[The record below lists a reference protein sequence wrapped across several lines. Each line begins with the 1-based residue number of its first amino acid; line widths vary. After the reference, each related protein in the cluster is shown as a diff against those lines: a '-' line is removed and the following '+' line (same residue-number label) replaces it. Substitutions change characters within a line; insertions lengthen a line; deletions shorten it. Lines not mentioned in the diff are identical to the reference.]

1 VRGLTSIEDMTKK
14 EGELCLGVLS
24 GIYWKTSPDL
34 WEKLEEGFELIPEKL
49 RLRIFTEE
57 DRERFTSISPFFELE
72 SRRGQEKITV
82 LELKDTSTDELFG
95 KEFDPLTKALLAF
108 RLLKAG
114 GIFID
119 CVHAI
124 ESGIK
129 RGITYPSEPDI
140 LPGYEFSVD
149 EIKKFIAI
157 LKTVQKIDFY
167 KNSSFRIAC
176 TRFGRSYLDRFD
188 EDKLVDLC
196 IAFEALFL
204 RGEYK
209 KSDIGMGQVIGLAC
223 SMLLGK
229 NIDERK
235 MIKENIELAFRRR
248 NDVVHGKDFDH
259 NQIYNLIP
267 DFEDYL
273 RRSIFNLIL

>member
-1 VRGLTSIEDMTKK
+1 MRGLTSIEDMTKK

-34 WEKLEEGFELIPEKL
+34 WEKLEEGFELISEKL

-57 DRERFTSISPFFELE
+57 DRERFTSISPFFTLE
-72 SRRGQEKITV
+72 SRRGQENITV

-95 KEFDPLTKALLAF
+95 KEFNPLTKTLLAF

-119 CVHAI
+119 SIYAI
-124 ESGIK
+124 EQGII
-129 RGITYPSEPDI
+129 RSIIPPSEPGF
-140 LPGYEFSVD
+140 LPGYEFSLD
-149 EIKKFIAI
+149 EIKNLIAI
-157 LKTVQKIDFY
+157 QKKVKTVDFD

-176 TRFGRSYLDRFD
+176 TRFDRSYLDRFD
-188 EDKLVDLC
+188 EDKLIDLC

-204 RGEYK
+204 QGKRVRVP
-209 KSDIGMGQVIGLAC
+209 MGQVIGLAC

-235 MIKENIELAFRRR
+235 MIKENIELAFSRR
-248 NDVVHGKDFDH
+248 NNVVHGQDFDIDH
-259 NQIYNLIP
+259 IYKLIP

-273 RRSIFNLIL
+273 RRSIFHLIL

>member
-1 VRGLTSIEDMTKK
+1 MRGLTSIEDMTKK

-57 DRERFTSISPFFELE
+57 DRERFTSISPLFELKLM
-72 SRRGQEKITV
+72 RGQENTTV

-124 ESGIK
+124 EAGKK
-129 RGITYPSEPDI
+129 RRIIYASEPDI

-149 EIKKFIAI
+149 EIKNLVAI
-157 LKTVQKIDFY
+157 LKKVKTVDFD
-167 KNSSFRIAC
+167 KSSSFRIAC

-188 EDKLVDLC
+188 EDKLIDLC

-204 RGEYK
+204 KGEYK

-229 NIDERK
+229 NIDERI
-235 MIKENIELAFRRR
+235 MIKKNIELAFSRR
-248 NDVVHGKDFDH
+248 NDVVHGKDFNF
-259 NQIYNLIP
+259 NQVYNLIP

-273 RRSIFNLIL
+273 RRSIFHLIL

>member
-1 VRGLTSIEDMTKK
+1 MACVKRNK
-14 EGELCLGVLS
+14 ELCLGILS
-24 GIYWKTSPDL
+24 GIYWKTRPDL
-34 WEKLEEGFELIPEKL
+34 WEKLEKGYELIPEKL
-49 RLRIFTEE
+49 RLRIFTEKDME
-57 DRERFTSISPFFELE
+57 LFTSISPYFELE
-72 SRRGQEKITV
+72 TRRGQEKITV

-124 ESGIK
+124 EHGKLRRI
-129 RGITYPSEPDI
+129 IPPSEPDF

-149 EIKKFIAI
+149 EIKNLVAI
-157 LKTVQKIDFY
+157 LNKVKTVDFD
-167 KNSSFRIAC
+167 KHSPFRMAC
-176 TRFGRSYLDRFD
+176 TRFGRSYLDRFY

-196 IAFEALFL
+196 IAFEALL
-204 RGEYK
+204 LKGEYK

-229 NIDERK
+229 NNDERK
-235 MIKENIELAFRRR
+235 IIKENIELAFRRR
-248 NDVVHGKDFDH
+248 NDVVHGKDFDFD
-259 NQIYNLIP
+259 QIYTLIP

-273 RRSIFNLIL
+273 RRSIFHLIL

>member
-34 WEKLEEGFELIPEKL
+34 WEKLEAGFELIPGKL

-57 DRERFTSISPFFELE
+57 DRERFSSISPFFELKLM
-72 SRRGQEKITV
+72 RGQENITV

-95 KEFDPLTKALLAF
+95 KEFDPLTKTLLAF

-119 CVHAI
+119 NIYAI
-124 ESGIK
+124 EHGIM
-129 RGITYPSEPDI
+129 RSIIPPSEPGF
-140 LPGYEFSVD
+140 LPGYEFSFD
-149 EIKKFIAI
+149 EINNLVAVLEK
-157 LKTVQKIDFY
+157 VQKVDFD
-167 KNSSFRIAC
+167 KKSSFRIAC

-188 EDKLVDLC
+188 EDKLIDLC

-204 RGEYK
+204 KGEYK

-235 MIKENIELAFRRR
+235 MIKENIELAFSRR
-248 NDVVHGKDFDH
+248 NDVVHGKDFDF
-259 NQIYNLIP
+259 NQIYTLVP

-273 RRSIFNLIL
+273 RRSIFHLIL